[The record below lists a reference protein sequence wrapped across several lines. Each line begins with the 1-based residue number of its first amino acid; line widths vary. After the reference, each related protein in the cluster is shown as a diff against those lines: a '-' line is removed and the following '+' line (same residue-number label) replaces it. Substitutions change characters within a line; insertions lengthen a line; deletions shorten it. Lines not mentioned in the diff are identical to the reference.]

1 MSSWIKLF
9 RDINKHWIW
18 QNSDY
23 LKWWLDILLEV
34 NHAPAKVV
42 INNKIYD
49 CNRGEK
55 LYSLDTWAA
64 RWGTNKSKVRR
75 FLQLLQNDN
84 MIVLKSETQTTRL
97 TVCKYDTYQDMRNGD
112 ETHLKRKRNACETH
126 LTPIE
131 EGKEE
136 KEGKELF
143 LLEKET
149 KEENLSKENPLEIF
163 PESESVETG
172 TEERKKVAQKK
183 ERYFN
188 KEDFKKKLLD
198 LGVEEKHANDW
209 IQIRKDK
216 RASFTESAIDGIIRE
231 CEKHNFPF
239 SEAIKNCAE
248 SNWQGFK
255 YEWIKNKNQNSNGIT
270 NTTNTGFSNN
280 ATVSNGKVSGRSIVA
295 DRISQ
300 HLARNSESGNHT
312 IDIEANIVR

>member
-55 LYSLDTWAA
+55 LYSLDTWAV

-112 ETHLKRKRNACETH
+112 ETHLKRKRNADETH

-131 EGKEE
+131 EGKERKEE
-136 KEGKELF
+136 KEEIKYTPSAFSFYHEL
-143 LLEKET
+143 LKLGAEKQ
-149 KEENLSKENPLEIF
+149 LVSDWLA
-163 PESESVETG
+163 V
-172 TEERKKVAQKK
+172 RK
-183 ERYFN
+183 
-188 KEDFKKKLLD
+188 KKKLTNTETALKGFLKQVYKSGNSLND
-198 LGVEEKHANDW
+198 VLTKCIEKSWGGFEADWYKKEKRTEEK
-209 IQIRKDK
+209 IRM
-216 RASFTESAIDGIIRE
+216 F
-231 CEKHNFPF
+231 
-239 SEAIKNCAE
+239 
-248 SNWQGFK
+248 
-255 YEWIKNKNQNSNGIT
+255 
-270 NTTNTGFSNN
+270 
-280 ATVSNGKVSGRSIVA
+280 
-295 DRISQ
+295 
-300 HLARNSESGNHT
+300 
-312 IDIEANIVR
+312 

>member
-55 LYSLDTWAA
+55 LYSLDTWAV

-97 TVCKYDTYQDMRNGD
+97 KVCKYDTYQDMRNGN
-112 ETHLKRKRNACETH
+112 ETHLKRKRHGDETH

-131 EGKEE
+131 EGKEG
-136 KEGKELF
+136 KEGKEEINNTPSAF
-143 LLEKET
+143 SFYYELLKLGAEKQ
-149 KEENLSKENPLEIF
+149 LVSDWLA
-163 PESESVETG
+163 V
-172 TEERKKVAQKK
+172 RK
-183 ERYFN
+183 
-188 KEDFKKKLLD
+188 KKKLTNTETALKGFLKQVD
-198 LGVEEKHANDW
+198 KSGNSLNDVLTKCIEKSWGGFEADWYKKEKRVEEK
-209 IQIRKDK
+209 IRM
-216 RASFTESAIDGIIRE
+216 F
-231 CEKHNFPF
+231 
-239 SEAIKNCAE
+239 
-248 SNWQGFK
+248 
-255 YEWIKNKNQNSNGIT
+255 
-270 NTTNTGFSNN
+270 
-280 ATVSNGKVSGRSIVA
+280 
-295 DRISQ
+295 
-300 HLARNSESGNHT
+300 
-312 IDIEANIVR
+312 

>member
-9 RDINKHWIW
+9 RDINKNWIW

-55 LYSLDTWAA
+55 LYSLDSWAH

-97 TVCKYDTYQDMRNGD
+97 TVCKYNTYQDMRNAD
-112 ETHLKRKRNACETH
+112 ETQMKRKRHASETH

-143 LLEKET
+143 LLKKET
-149 KEENLSKENPLEIF
+149 KEENLSKENPNEIF
-163 PESESVETG
+163 PQSELVEPVA
-172 TEERKKVAQKK
+172 EERKKVAPKK
-183 ERYFN
+183 ERN
-188 KEDFKKKLLD
+188 EEKPTMPEDFIEIWEEWKEYRKAKQFKSYAGLKWEQMAVDKLLE
-198 LGVEEKHANDW
+198 LSN
-209 IQIRKDK
+209 
-216 RASFTESAIDGIIRE
+216 
-231 CEKHNFPF
+231 
-239 SEAIKNCAE
+239 KNPTIAKLILKQTYE
-248 SNWQGFK
+248 NSYQGFFPLK
-255 YEWIKNKNQNSNGIT
+255 QNSNGIT
-270 NTTNTGFSNN
+270 NTKQSGFSNN
-280 ATVSNGKVSGRSIVA
+280 GAVSNGKVSGRSIVA

-300 HLARNSESGNHT
+300 HLARNSESGNNT